1 MTCRFSSLPWVT
13 CRRRS
18 QGVDQMAE
26 TLKAGDASS
35 PTCRPEDVT
44 WEGRK
49 DVDGSMVSE
58 RWFQML
64 NTYALSICFSG
75 GFIH

>member
-1 MTCRFSSLPWVT
+1 
-13 CRRRS
+13 
-18 QGVDQMAE
+18 MAE

-44 WEGRK
+44 LEGRK
-49 DVDGSMVSE
+49 EDMMDPWLA

-64 NTYALSICFSG
+64 NTYVLSICFSG
-75 GFIH
+75 GFIHMF